1 MGEASDLPE
10 SESALYDL
18 ATCAD
23 EDPYTRESAIKKLGK
38 LDTEASTRQL
48 VALTEEGVSAIE
60 RQLAQKYDDTDTG
73 GQSSEPTSKK
83 QADREPTELEAKLQ
97 RENEQFREALGS
109 SGDDGQETEDS
120 EPSWVISLLLE
131 RMVGRWI

>member
-1 MGEASDLPE
+1 MGKRSDLPE
-10 SESALYDL
+10 SESALYEL
-18 ATCAD
+18 ATRSD
-23 EDPYTRESAIKKLGK
+23 EDPYTRESAIKKLGS

-48 VALTEEGVSAIE
+48 ATLAEEGVSAIE
-60 RQLAQKYDDTDTG
+60 RQLARKYYGTEG
-73 GQSSEPTSKK
+73 SEQSSESTSKK

-120 EPSWVISLLLE
+120 EPS
-131 RMVGRWI
+131 